1 MVNFGEILSN
11 LGVEF
16 DSVSHTYT
24 KNGNIIPSSTYIVN
38 RVMGNP
44 FSQETIYMRRARDK
58 GTLIHNAI
66 NKLVLLGE
74 KPSFPMIEVDNFIR
88 LTKEHN
94 IEWSYSEQ
102 IIYND
107 INGMEYAGTLD
118 LFSVKY
124 EEISDVKTGSTKQIK
139 KWQIQLSLYAWA
151 LIDKFGLKVT
161 KGSILWLHDE
171 KAEYIPIDI
180 LSKDEIIAILKAY
193 YENRDDYNKAEDF
206 SLKTLNPTAIEEFN
220 ATLDTIQMLE
230 EKIKGTKEKI
240 KAEMEQRGLSQIRLG
255 QRVISYVASTT
266 RESVDSKKL
275 KEEYPEIWDKCK
287 KVSKV
292 NASIRIK

>member
-1 MVNFGEILSN
+1 MFENILKKLN
-11 LGVEF
+11 IKFVEQTHKYYKT
-16 DSVSHTYT
+16 D
-24 KNGNIIPSSTYIVN
+24 KEIPSATEIIS

-44 FSQETIYMRRARDK
+44 FSQETIYMIRARDK

-74 KPSFPMIEVDNFIR
+74 KPSFPMAEVDNFIR

-118 LFSVKY
+118 LFSVKD
-124 EEISDVKTGSTKQIK
+124 EEISDIKTGSIKQLK

-171 KAEYIPIDI
+171 KAEYIPIEI

-193 YENRDDYNKAEDF
+193 YENREDYSKAEDF
-206 SLKTLNPTAIEEFN
+206 ALKTLNPTAIEEFN
-220 ATLDTIQMLE
+220 ATLDTMQMLE

-255 QRVISYVASTT
+255 QRVISYVAPTT

-292 NASIRIK
+292 SASIRIK

>member
-118 LFSVKY
+118 LFSVKD

-161 KGSILWLHDE
+161 KGSILWLHDD
-171 KAEYIPIDI
+171 KAEYIPIEI

-240 KAEMEQRGLSQIRLG
+240 KTEMEQRGLSQIRLG
-255 QRVISYVASTT
+255 QRVISYIAPTT

-275 KEEYPEIWDKCK
+275 KEEYPEVWDKCK

-292 NASIRIK
+292 SASIRIK